1 MNCNEAILEYIGRKN
16 KVESRILRNNPV
28 IFIEY
33 SSSIYTITIKT
44 GSCLD
49 LFVTKQTSVELS
61 TNSINSVL
69 KICVPEYKLYI
80 NVVCNSLSQCEEL
93 KSQFRNQNFQTSK
106 NSDIPSSS
114 SSSLV
119 LFKTPKKSTPK
130 KSIVKLVVP
139 FSPKYSPPAK
149 KANLKPSPKMCLNL
163 PSLINHYCSPVRLKL
178 SLVKD
183 AVVCKE
189 KSITQK
195 EITDNLSIQQREIVE
210 ACCKSNSNVF
220 FTGCAGTGK
229 SYLTSIIIQKLCKLY
244 GNKYVYVTATTGL
257 AACAIDG
264 VTIHQFAGI
273 SALREQS
280 YSNNI
285 NSIINQV

>member
-1 MNCNEAILEYIGRKN
+1 
-16 KVESRILRNNPV
+16 
-28 IFIEY
+28 
-33 SSSIYTITIKT
+33 
-44 GSCLD
+44 
-49 LFVTKQTSVELS
+49 
-61 TNSINSVL
+61 
-69 KICVPEYKLYI
+69 
-80 NVVCNSLSQCEEL
+80 
-93 KSQFRNQNFQTSK
+93 
-106 NSDIPSSS
+106 
-114 SSSLV
+114 
-119 LFKTPKKSTPK
+119 
-130 KSIVKLVVP
+130 
-139 FSPKYSPPAK
+139 
-149 KANLKPSPKMCLNL
+149 
-163 PSLINHYCSPVRLKL
+163 
-178 SLVKD
+178 VKD